1 MVKCITTSAIAHARA
16 AASHCRRG
24 YGSDSKLKSK
34 IVATMTPIRPLKKWP
49 KTRARG
55 CASGTSIAP

>member
-1 MVKCITTSAIAHARA
+1 LVRCMTTSAMDVARA
-16 AASHCRRG
+16 AASHCKRG
-24 YGSDSKLKSK
+24 YGSVCRLKSK
-34 IVATMTPIRPLKKWP
+34 MVAMMTPIRPLKKWP